1 MLMLVA
7 VIGGALA
14 WAIGLRGFWAV
25 AVAPAF
31 GMTMIGGTA
40 IVEPWVGL
48 PWSVAAVLI
57 VTTVL
62 GAVLWWVR
70 FATNR
75 RRPLGGLRDAPR
87 RRFDTWLMVGLVAA
101 AVVLSLRVFEAVGA
115 PGNFSQTFDNIFHLN
130 GVRFILDTGNASSL
144 YLGRMTNPGG
154 ALAFYPA
161 AWHAAVAL
169 IVQLSGASIPVA
181 VNAMTLVVAAV
192 IWPLGIVLLTRT
204 LFGAGRVL
212 TVSASIL
219 ATAFPLFP
227 LLLLEYGVLYPYQMG
242 LALTPVALAATT
254 RALGLGGAAEPQSS
268 ELSRWWWGLVVLG
281 TIPGIALSHPGAFVT
296 WLAFT
301 APMVV
306 IFVVQ
311 RLKEA
316 QSARGRWAIGG
327 AFVAYLLVGA
337 VALMV
342 LRPPAEAR
350 GWPIMMSVPA
360 AGWEVLSVSA
370 WFGVAA
376 PVAALAVLA
385 GVVWALIVRSTASWL
400 ALGMYVV
407 AAFLF
412 ITVAALPL
420 GSLRD
425 AFTGAWYNNI
435 PRLAAMLPLAMVPL
449 GAFGIARTAS
459 ALAAIP
465 VFARLREWT
474 APAWRVV
481 IGAVLALAGMLA
493 VQGAALS
500 VASSSVARLFAI
512 TPDSPLVNSDEYAL
526 LQRVDE
532 HVPVGVAIA
541 GSPWNGSSM
550 AYALAD
556 RPVLM
561 PHTLMEITH
570 DLELI
575 NDGLNGAN
583 PGDAVCAAIAALQVG
598 FVLDFGPQEVHG
610 ATHEFPGFED
620 LAGSDRVRLVDQEGE
635 ARLYEIVACGPGVD
649 G

>member
-1 MLMLVA
+1 MLILLA
-7 VIGGALA
+7 VTGGTLA
-14 WAIGLRGFWAV
+14 WAVGLRGFWAV

-40 IVEPWVGL
+40 IVAPWLGL
-48 PWSVAAVLI
+48 PWSVVAVLI
-57 VTTVL
+57 VTIVV
-62 GAVLWWVR
+62 GALLWWAR
-70 FATNR
+70 FATSHR
-75 RRPLGGLRDAPR
+75 HSLGDLTRAARP
-87 RRFDTWLMVGLVAA
+87 RFDVWLLVALVAA

-130 GVRFILDTGNASSL
+130 GVRFILETGNASSL

-169 IVQLSGASIPVA
+169 VVQLSGASIPVA

-192 IWPLGIVLLTRT
+192 IWPLGIMLLTRT
-204 LFGAGRVL
+204 LFGAGRML
-212 TVSASIL
+212 TVSAGIL

-227 LLLLEYGVLYPYQMG
+227 LLLMEYGVLYPYQLG
-242 LALTPVALAATT
+242 LALTPVAVAATVQ
-254 RALGLGGAAEPQSS
+254 ALGLGQRAGLQSS
-268 ELSRWWWGLVVLG
+268 QLSRWWWGLVVLG
-281 TIPGIALSHPGAFVT
+281 TIPGIALSHPGAFVS

-301 APMVV
+301 APAVV
-306 IFVVQ
+306 IFVIL
-311 RLKEA
+311 RWRDTKT
-316 QSARGRWAIGG
+316 ARGRWIVAG
-327 AFVAYLLVGA
+327 AFFAYLLAGA
-337 VALMV
+337 LALVV

-360 AGWEVLSVSA
+360 AAWEVLSVSA
-370 WFGVAA
+370 WFGIAVPLAA
-376 PVAALAVLA
+376 IAVLA
-385 GVVWALIVRSTASWL
+385 GIVWAVIVRNSSSWL
-400 ALGMYVV
+400 ALGIYVV
-407 AAFLF
+407 AALLF
-412 ITVAALPL
+412 ITVASLPF

-425 AFTGAWYNNI
+425 ALTGAWYNNV

-459 ALAAIP
+459 TLAAIP
-465 VFARLREWT
+465 VFTRMRTRT

-493 VQGAALS
+493 VQGAALNAASAS
-500 VASSSVARLFAI
+500 VSRLFAI

-532 HVPVGVAIA
+532 HVPKGVAIA
-541 GSPWNGSSM
+541 GSPWNGASM
-550 AYALAD
+550 AYALAG

-561 PHTLMEITH
+561 PHTLMEIT
-570 DLELI
+570 DELDLI
-575 NDGLNGAN
+575 NDGLTEAN
-583 PGDAVCAAIAALQVG
+583 PGDAVCAAIAALNVG

-610 ATHEFPGFED
+610 AAHEFPGFEH
-620 LAGSDRVRLVDQEGE
+620 LAESDRVRLVDQEGE
-635 ARLYEIVACGPGVD
+635 ARLYEIVACGPGS
-649 G
+649 GG